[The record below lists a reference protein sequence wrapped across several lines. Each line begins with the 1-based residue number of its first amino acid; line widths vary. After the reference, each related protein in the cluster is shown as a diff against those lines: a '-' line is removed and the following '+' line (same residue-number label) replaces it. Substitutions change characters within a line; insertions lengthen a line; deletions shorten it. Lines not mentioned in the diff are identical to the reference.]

1 MTELVVKEV
10 QGGVPCVVSLW
21 GSDGS
26 GILMFSLFVPPP
38 PQPRK
43 PFSIQVSG
51 QLLLR
56 FYKLILALSITGGF
70 CVKNP
75 YKSYSAGSV

>member
-38 PQPRK
+38 PPRNQEN
-43 PFSIQVSG
+43 PSQ
-51 QLLLR
+51 
-56 FYKLILALSITGGF
+56 YK
-70 CVKNP
+70 
-75 YKSYSAGSV
+75 

>member
-38 PQPRK
+38 PATK
-43 PFSIQVSG
+43 KT
-51 QLLLR
+51 LLNTSEWSA
-56 FYKLILALSITGGF
+56 ALE
-70 CVKNP
+70 VL
-75 YKSYSAGSV
+75 